1 MRQIAFTASRQA
13 DVVDVPDLTEPLK
26 PDEVRG
32 RTLISLTSPGT
43 ELNWGFLG
51 TKFPNYPGY
60 ASVFTVEEVG
70 SEVGDLPLGSSV
82 LYSGN
87 HREWQQAARWD
98 VTLLPNGLAPEKAV
112 FARLAGVSMSTLN
125 TTTARPPSRVLV
137 TGLGPVGNMAAQVF
151 VAAGYRVTAV
161 DPFEARREDARKVGL
176 QDVRAAVG
184 DDSIDLMNQVALHV
198 ECSGHE
204 QAVLDGCRCVRKRGE
219 VVLVGV
225 PWKRRT
231 EIYAAELL
239 HAIFHRYVVLRSG
252 WEWEVPVQPQE
263 FMGSSIIE
271 NHAAALEWLNDGR
284 LRVDGLATAYA
295 PSQAQMAYDGL
306 LNQSLPT
313 PAALFDW
320 RRE

>member
-1 MRQIAFTASRQA
+1 MRQIVFTASQK
-13 DVVDVPDLTEPLK
+13 VEVLDVPDLTEPLK

-32 RTLISLTSPGT
+32 RTLVSLTSPGT

-51 TKFPNYPGY
+51 TKFPSYPGY

-70 SEVGDLPLGSSV
+70 SEVRDLQPGARVLG
-82 LYSGN
+82 SGN
-87 HREWQQAARWD
+87 HREWQQAVRQA
-98 VTLLPNGLAPEKAV
+98 VTPLPEGLAPENAV

-151 VAAGYRVTAV
+151 TAGGYQVTAI
-161 DPFEARREDARKVGL
+161 DPFEARREDARKDGL
-176 QDVRAAVG
+176 KDVRASVG
-184 DDSIDLMNQVALHV
+184 EAPDDLVNQVALHV

-204 QAVLDGCRCVRKRGE
+204 QAVLDGCRLVRKRGE

-239 HAIFHRYVVLRSG
+239 HAVFHRYVVLRSG
-252 WEWEVPVQPQE
+252 WEWEVPVQARE
-263 FMGSSIIE
+263 FAGNSILE
-271 NHAAALEWLNDGR
+271 NHAAALDWLRDGR

-295 PSQAQMAYDGL
+295 PSEAQKVYDGL
-306 LNQSLPT
+306 LAQSLPT
-313 PAALFDW
+313 PTALFDW
-320 RRE
+320 RLK